1 MDENNAK
8 LPRIT
13 SFFFNSASVEAPDE
27 ASNCN
32 VSECAVSPDTSE
44 SPDFGDDG
52 PNEKDGPDGSETST
66 EEHLNNQQQNE
77 PAVPSSDAAL
87 WTVDAGTQQY
97 CLDVGPNFC
106 RNQDGKYMMSS
117 RQHKGRTRKLYDTAF
132 NQVSPNGETIER
144 PWLIYSPSTGCL
156 FCFVCKLFSPNSTSA
171 LANRGFDSWDHIG
184 RLGDHERS
192 AEHQH
197 ALTIYSIRSSRTQ
210 TLDKHIADEHIK
222 ERNYWTEVLRR
233 IVSAVKFLTTRGL
246 ALRGSNETF
255 GSVNNGNFL
264 GCLEFLAEYDPF
276 LARHIDKY
284 GNAGHGTTSYLS
296 STICEEFIKL
306 MADRVQQ
313 DVVDELKLA
322 KYFSFSVDSTPD
334 ISHTDQLTFTVR
346 YVLNNTT
353 PVERFLKFVPVTS
366 HTGLHLFNVISET
379 LSDKLNINL
388 KDCRGQTYDNAS
400 NMSGTYSGVQARVL
414 EVNKKAVYIPCMS
427 HSLNLCGVAAA
438 ESSTDAITFFG
449 FVQKLY
455 VFFSGS
461 TYRWGLLRDSLKEK
475 TSEDRKRNLFPKR
488 LSDTRWSARAD
499 ALRSLSCNYESYKS
513 VLQALGADTLQ
524 KSDTQAEANSLVESM
539 GRLET
544 AFMTT
549 FWSSILT
556 RINKTSK
563 LLQSETMDL
572 STAVALLKSLSEF
585 VAAQRN
591 NFEEYH
597 KSAMSLTS
605 TANFQLK
612 QQRRPKHMA
621 DDSGEPAVVLTGEEK
636 FKVKTF
642 YVIVDSLISHLNRRI
657 QAYSEINN
665 RFCFLTSNV
674 DSNACKE
681 SLRNLIEFYSED
693 LNAEIFEEW
702 RKHGLCPKLQRP
714 WESPYLIVKRLCDVT
729 YRIQK
734 HSHTKDKAGHAER
747 LKPYRGQ
754 ITHNWLIP
762 SLDNDLHRSTDS
774 ADELP

>member
-1 MDENNAK
+1 MGMLVMA
-8 LPRIT
+8 
-13 SFFFNSASVEAPDE
+13 
-27 ASNCN
+27 
-32 VSECAVSPDTSE
+32 
-44 SPDFGDDG
+44 
-52 PNEKDGPDGSETST
+52 
-66 EEHLNNQQQNE
+66 
-77 PAVPSSDAAL
+77 
-87 WTVDAGTQQY
+87 
-97 CLDVGPNFC
+97 
-106 RNQDGKYMMSS
+106 
-117 RQHKGRTRKLYDTAF
+117 QH
-132 NQVSPNGETIER
+132 
-144 PWLIYSPSTGCL
+144 
-156 FCFVCKLFSPNSTSA
+156 
-171 LANRGFDSWDHIG
+171 H
-184 RLGDHERS
+184 
-192 AEHQH
+192 
-197 ALTIYSIRSSRTQ
+197 
-210 TLDKHIADEHIK
+210 
-222 ERNYWTEVLRR
+222 
-233 IVSAVKFLTTRGL
+233 
-246 ALRGSNETF
+246 
-255 GSVNNGNFL
+255 
-264 GCLEFLAEYDPF
+264 
-276 LARHIDKY
+276 
-284 GNAGHGTTSYLS
+284 LS

-306 MADRVQQ
+306 VADKVQQ
-313 DVVDELKLA
+313 DIVDELKLA

-334 ISHTDQLTFTVR
+334 ISHTDQMTFTVR

-366 HTGLHLFNVISET
+366 HSGLHLFNVISET
-379 LSDKLNINL
+379 LSDELNINL
-388 KDCRGQTYDNAS
+388 KDYRGQTYDNAS

-414 EVNKKAVYIPCMS
+414 DVNKKAVYIPCMS

-438 ESSTDAITFFG
+438 ESCTDAITFFG

-524 KSDTQAEANSLVESM
+524 KSDTRAEANSLVETM
-539 GRLET
+539 DRLET

-585 VAAQRN
+585 VAVQRN

-612 QQRRPKHMA
+612 RQRRPKHMA

-657 QAYSEINN
+657 QAYSEIN

-702 RKHGLCPKLQRP
+702 VQWLSLLKQLTSEPPMPSQALPTPLQMLTVMNMHNLQTAFPNVFIALRI
-714 WESPYLIVKRLCDVT
+714 YLTLPVSNSSGERSFSHLKRIKNALRSST
-729 YRIQK
+729 EQ
-734 HSHTKDKAGHAER
+734 ER
-747 LKPYRGQ
+747 LNSLTLLSIESETVNSVDFSSLIASFAAAKACRKP
-754 ITHNWLIP
+754 I
-762 SLDNDLHRSTDS
+762 
-774 ADELP
+774 